1 MKLKMINQVRQL
13 LYPGNFRFLKRQ
25 LNLMTLV
32 QKLALKQELLPL
44 EILKSKEPN
53 LKKISQM
60 F

>member
-1 MKLKMINQVRQL
+1 MINQVRQL
-13 LYPGNFRFLKRQ
+13 LHPGNFRFLKRQ

-32 QKLALKQELLPL
+32 QKLALKQELPSL

>member
-13 LYPGNFRFLKRQ
+13 LHPGNFRFLKRQ

-32 QKLALKQELLPL
+32 QKLALKQELPSL